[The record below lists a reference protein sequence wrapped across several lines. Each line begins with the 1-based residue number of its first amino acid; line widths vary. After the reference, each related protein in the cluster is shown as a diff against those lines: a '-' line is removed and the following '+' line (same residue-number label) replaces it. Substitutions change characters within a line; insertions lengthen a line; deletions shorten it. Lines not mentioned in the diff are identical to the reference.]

1 MRLKTVEI
9 AEGSHIV
16 QGGQLAAIVF
26 DVQLSDDD
34 PLVHHGG
41 SL

>member
-1 MRLKTVEI
+1 
-9 AEGSHIV
+9 V